1 MIPVPDTITT
11 DAFCRKFGLT
21 NRESLLDTNWEWVS
35 DSAAESANGIHSDT
49 DSEEWQNA
57 YDSASESLWKGI
69 DRGYESAMKKV
80 GEYLS
85 DLGIKVIFDF
95 DGDSVRFDSPDW
107 NEAAEIVI
115 ESINGYGMF
124 HFDSVEDLI
133 LCGPYAGAKEACL
146 AHIHWHSDRG
156 DVFGEP
162 GIKRI
167 FDSALEHAFRY
178 M

>member
-1 MIPVPDTITT
+1 MIPVSDTIHT
-11 DAFCRKFGLT
+11 DTFCSTFGLT
-21 NRESLLDTNWEWVS
+21 NRETLFDLNWEWVS
-35 DSAAESANGIHSDT
+35 DSAAESASHHHSDT

-57 YDSASESLWKGI
+57 YDSASESLWKSI
-69 DRGYESAMKKV
+69 DRGYESAMKKA
-80 GEYLS
+80 GEYLA
-85 DLGIKVIFDF
+85 DLGIRTTF

-124 HFDSVEDLI
+124 HFDSVEELI
-133 LCGPYAGAKEACL
+133 LSGPYAGAKEACL
-146 AHIHWHSDRG
+146 AHIHWHKERG
-156 DVFGEP
+156 DIFGEA
-162 GIKRI
+162 GIQRV